1 VNYMANPRFMDK
13 LQDRVKEYGN
23 FWQMFQ
29 NICSKYIANS
39 PAVGPEASYP
49 HTHRGRLPW

>member
-1 VNYMANPRFMDK
+1 MANPRFMDK